1 MHRCLQSDFVLMLA
15 RMHAKTCSHKMRMRV
30 RLIRKYANVL
40 NGIDL
45 TKIRI
50 GDTVE
55 LTSYQAELLVREG
68 WAVKITRK
76 SGRVLDFQADTPSER
91 TESND

>member
-1 MHRCLQSDFVLMLA
+1 
-15 RMHAKTCSHKMRMRV
+15 MRVRV

-45 TKIRI
+45 TTIRI

-55 LTSYQAELLVREG
+55 LTSYQAEMLVREG
-68 WAVKITRK
+68 WAVKVTRK
-76 SGRVLDFQADTPSER
+76 SGRVFDFQADTQSGR

>member
-1 MHRCLQSDFVLMLA
+1 
-15 RMHAKTCSHKMRMRV
+15 MRVRV

-45 TKIRI
+45 TTIRN

-55 LTSYQAELLVREG
+55 LTSYQADLLVREG
-68 WAVKITRK
+68 WAVKVTRK
-76 SGRVLDFQADTPSER
+76 SGRVLDFQADTPPGR
-91 TESND
+91 TESNN